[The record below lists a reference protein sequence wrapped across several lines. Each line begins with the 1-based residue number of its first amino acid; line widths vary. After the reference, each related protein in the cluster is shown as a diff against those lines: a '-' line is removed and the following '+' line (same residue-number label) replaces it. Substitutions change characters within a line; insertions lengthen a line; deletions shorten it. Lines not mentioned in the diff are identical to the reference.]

1 MMDWPVFYTYRD
13 EDLEGFNVG
22 SFCIVELSNSVSP
35 GILRGKQIKDW
46 CLSQTDDDC
55 RRRNGSRLDPDRL
68 VYDVYKKPYSAVNG
82 KPSSSIIVIIIIIII
97 VRPKRVMGGLKL
109 SWKLLLI
116 FFLRFK

>member
-1 MMDWPVFYTYRD
+1 MDWPVFYTYRD

-35 GILRGKQIKDW
+35 GILRRKQIKDW

-82 KPSSSIIVIIIIIII
+82 KPSSNIIIVIIIII
-97 VRPKRVMGGLKL
+97 VRPKE
-109 SWKLLLI
+109 
-116 FFLRFK
+116 